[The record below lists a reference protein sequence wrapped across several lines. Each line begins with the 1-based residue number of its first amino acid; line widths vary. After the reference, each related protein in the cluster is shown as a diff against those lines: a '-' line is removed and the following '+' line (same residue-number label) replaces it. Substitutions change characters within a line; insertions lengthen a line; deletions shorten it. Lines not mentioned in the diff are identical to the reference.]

1 MYTPT
6 TTNVDAVFFE
16 NNGWGDRRVC
26 VCVCWGWGGG
36 ELLFIQADICDL
48 SVVIFF
54 FGCLHFYVLHFFVPL
69 VSLLLLGF
77 LATFCV
83 FKSWY
88 LCITLLEFTLFII

>member
-1 MYTPT
+1 M
-6 TTNVDAVFFE
+6 
-16 NNGWGDRRVC
+16 
-26 VCVCWGWGGG
+26 CVCWGGGGGG

-54 FGCLHFYVLHFFVPL
+54 FGCLHFYVLHTFLFHWCPYCCWAFWLHFV
-69 VSLLLLGF
+69 F
-77 LATFCV
+77 